1 MRDSFVSL
9 IKRHTVKFSM
19 SDLNLASPSKTSK
32 SLGHN
37 RFFFTKATI
46 HKMCVVNLLFQI
58 VTFLLQSSLVF
69 ADCQQLRF
77 SFFKAARQLINNL

>member
-1 MRDSFVSL
+1 MKESFVSL

-19 SDLNLASPSKTSK
+19 SDLNLASPKTSK

-37 RFFFTKATI
+37 RFFFTKVTI